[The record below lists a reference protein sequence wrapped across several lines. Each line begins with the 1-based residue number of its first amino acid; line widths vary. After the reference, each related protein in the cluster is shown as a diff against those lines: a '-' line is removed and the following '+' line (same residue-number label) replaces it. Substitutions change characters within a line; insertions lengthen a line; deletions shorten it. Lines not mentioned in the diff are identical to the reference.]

1 MKFADF
7 LEKSRNNNEL
17 SFRQLEARSDEL
29 DHAYIYRL
37 AKGDKVSPSEN
48 TVQKLA
54 TALQLSE
61 REAGIFRLLAQ
72 QEIDDPL
79 YEIMVVRDDLSW
91 ETLECA
97 ATMSNRGKRPSTEDE
112 WLAYIKKIETLFSD
126 TSVPTFN
133 RTKSAG

>member
-1 MKFADF
+1 MKFAEF
-7 LEKSRNNNEL
+7 LEESRNNNEL

-37 AKGDKVSPSEN
+37 AKGDKASPSKK
-48 TVQKLA
+48 TVQKLV

-61 REAGIFRLLAQ
+61 READIFRLLAQ

-79 YEIMVVRDDLSW
+79 YDIMINRDDLSW

-97 ATMSNRGKRPSTEDE
+97 ATMSNRGKRPSSQDE
-112 WLAYIKKIETLFSD
+112 WLAHIKKIEILFGD
-126 TSVPTFN
+126 
-133 RTKSAG
+133 